1 MLEMSV
7 HPFSFNCRL
16 LLIRVMGEGG
26 VGGVLKPVP
35 AERHSWLSALR
46 EDDSAEIKS
55 TLVES
60 CDEVF
65 AYVQH

>member
-26 VGGVLKPVP
+26 VGGVEACPSGTP
-35 AERHSWLSALR
+35 Q
-46 EDDSAEIKS
+46 
-55 TLVES
+55 LVIG
-60 CDEVF
+60 
-65 AYVQH
+65 AP